1 MRSLYLFLFTILF
14 VNISLQAED
23 VLLRYK
29 FAPGQVVQYE
39 VSMHDEYDIRIG
51 GSSDEPY
58 SRQDSG
64 KSYRV
69 IAVNDDGSAVLEPTF
84 DWIKIDVEQNGVR
97 STWDSR
103 KGVPPPMELAA
114 MADVVGKPNLR
125 ISVTPTGEVTKVES
139 LLGDQIEVDVDDPKQ
154 AALDVFLR
162 LPQESVEIGG
172 TWREDFQG
180 SVNVDPNVQ
189 LKKVIKMQ
197 RRYYLKSVE
206 DGIATI
212 QLRTVV
218 LTPVQEP
225 AQLMQLLRRQPQGTI
240 KLDLDRGILI
250 SKSLAQ
256 QNQVQNFVPNQASVL
271 TFKQQHTEIFKGV
284 QTAATV
290 GPPVR

>member
-1 MRSLYLFLFTILF
+1 MRSLYLSLFTILLI
-14 VNISLQAED
+14 NTSLQAEE
-23 VLLRYK
+23 VLLRYQ
-29 FAPGQVVQYE
+29 FEPGQVVQYE
-39 VSMHDEYDIRIG
+39 VSMYDDYDIRIG
-51 GSSDEPY
+51 VSSDEPY
-58 SRQDSG
+58 SHQDSG

-69 IAVNDDGSAVLEPTF
+69 ISVGQDGSAVLEPTF
-84 DWIKIDVEQNGVR
+84 EWIKIDVEQNDVR

-103 KGVPPPMELAA
+103 KGGNPPTELAA

-139 LLGDQIEVDVDDPKQ
+139 LLGDKVEVDVDDPKQ

-162 LPQESVEIGG
+162 LPQEPIEVGG

-180 SVNVDPNVQ
+180 SVNVDPNVE

-212 QLRTVV
+212 ELRTVV
-218 LTPVQEP
+218 LTPVKEP

-240 KLDLDRGILI
+240 KLDLNRGLLI
-250 SKSLAQ
+250 SKSLRQ
-256 QNQVQNFVPNQASVL
+256 ENQVQGFVPNQASVL
-271 TFKQQHTEIFKGV
+271 TFKQSHTEVFKSV
-284 QTAATV
+284 QTAATA
-290 GPPVR
+290 GPPTR